1 MEKHEISLLNDYY
14 GALLTERQR
23 SMLELF
29 YNEDMSLGEIAE
41 QFRVSR
47 QAVRDAIQRG
57 ENSLLEFEKKLK
69 LILMRE
75 KMLSLVNEILVH
87 SNSEDIEKVKYCALQ
102 IKGIWEE

>member
-29 YNEDMSLGEIAE
+29 YNEDMSLGEIAQ
-41 QFRVSR
+41 QFSVSR
-47 QAVRDAIQRG
+47 QAVRDAILRG
-57 ENSLLEFEKKLK
+57 ESALLEFEKKLR

-75 KMLSLVNEILVH
+75 KMLSLVNEILSH
-87 SNSEDIEKVKYCALQ
+87 SGNEDIEKIKICALN
-102 IKGIWEE
+102 IKDIWEE

>member
-41 QFRVSR
+41 QFSVSR

-57 ENSLLEFEKKLK
+57 ESALLEFEKKLR

-75 KMLSLVNEILVH
+75 KMLSLVNEILSH
-87 SNSEDIEKVKYCALQ
+87 SRNEDIEKIKICALK
-102 IKGIWEE
+102 IKDIWEE